1 MPWCGDGFVA
11 LPPLRVGDAVGV
23 APRFRGV
30 EWFDDT
36 SITCLSFEGD
46 CVGVTGNNPVAVD
59 DAAAAAKIDEVN
71 DSIELD
77 TDLFLGLLS
86 FFTGLAVC

>member
-23 APRFRGV
+23 APLFRGV
-30 EWFDDT
+30 EWFEDK

-46 CVGVTGNNPVAVD
+46 CVGDTGINPVAVD

-77 TDLFLGLLS
+77 TDLFRGLLS